1 MIMHQYAK
9 NGFHVAAHQRYV
21 QLFIILFFSFY
32 IALSQGQ
39 GTTTACTNSCAPI
52 LPRYVDFSE
61 GEKSE
66 YPQSTGQINYGKST
80 SNTTPDLFPVSCQ
93 QKVFGVAIIQ
103 WPTGILCGLCCT
115 VHNVTHSS
123 FFTVNSIDILKLK

>member
-1 MIMHQYAK
+1 MLLLR
-9 NGFHVAAHQRYV
+9 QRYV

-39 GTTTACTNSCAPI
+39 GTTTACTNYCAPI

-61 GEKSE
+61 GKNRSTQRKN
-66 YPQSTGQINYGKST
+66 PQSTAQMNYGNST
-80 SNTTPDLFPVSCQ
+80 QNTTPDLFPVSSQ
-93 QKVFGVAIIQ
+93 GRVVRSDYIQ

-123 FFTVNSIDILKLK
+123 FFTVN